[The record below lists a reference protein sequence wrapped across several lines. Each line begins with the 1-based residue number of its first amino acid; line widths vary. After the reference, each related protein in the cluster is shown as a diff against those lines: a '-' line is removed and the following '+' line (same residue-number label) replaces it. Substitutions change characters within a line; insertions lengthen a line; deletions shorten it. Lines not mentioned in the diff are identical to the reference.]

1 MINKIE
7 PMGIGIRAIFFFCST
22 VALINCGKRAEIDQP
37 TFTKA
42 DSLTDLYLS
51 LQDSMLLSWN
61 LMINDD
67 NQKIEAMH
75 NLLHELMVTS
85 IEPNELHAYEE
96 QLDQLVELRYDQ
108 KSLADEDLIE
118 EYDFASN
125 LLVTELISQA
135 ESKTEFAYNTT
146 LQKLVE
152 EIRIADQ
159 RVNIYRESYDAITS
173 KYNAFLSANR
183 THLTEISMQDSLEL
197 KPLFQMTY
205 DN

>member
-1 MINKIE
+1 
-7 PMGIGIRAIFFFCST
+7 MGLRVSAFLFSCFS
-22 VALINCGKRAEIDQP
+22 LLLLNCGKKAEVYQT

-51 LQDSMLLSWN
+51 LQDSVLQSWN
-61 LMINDD
+61 IMINDD
-67 NQKIEAMH
+67 NQKIKAMH

-85 IEPNELHAYEE
+85 SNAELDVYE
-96 QLDQLVELRYDQ
+96 DQLEHLVALRYNQ
-108 KSLADEDLIE
+108 KSLGDEDLIE

-125 LLVTELISQA
+125 LLVTELISLA
-135 ESKTEFAYNTT
+135 EAKTEFAYNTT

-159 RVNIYRESYDAITS
+159 RVNLYREGYDAITT
-173 KYNAFLSANR
+173 KYNSFLENNR
-183 THLTEISMQDSLEL
+183 NYLIEISQKDSLTL

-205 DN
+205 GD

>member
-1 MINKIE
+1 MR
-7 PMGIGIRAIFFFCST
+7 IGIRAILVLCST
-22 VALINCGKRAEIDQP
+22 VTLMNCGKRAEIDQP

-51 LQDSMLLSWN
+51 LQDSVLLSWN

-75 NLLHELMVTS
+75 NLLHELMVMS
-85 IEPNELHAYEE
+85 IGDNELHAYED
-96 QLDQLVELRYDQ
+96 QLDHLVELRYDQ

-173 KYNAFLSANR
+173 KYNAFLNANR
-183 THLTEISMQDSLEL
+183 THLTEISVQDSLEL

>member
-1 MINKIE
+1 MR
-7 PMGIGIRAIFFFCST
+7 IGIRAILFFCST
-22 VALINCGKRAEIDQP
+22 ATVMNCGKRAEMEQP

-85 IEPNELHAYEE
+85 IGDNELHAYEE

-135 ESKTEFAYNTT
+135 ESKTEFAYNRT

-173 KYNAFLSANR
+173 KYNAFLNANR
-183 THLTEISMQDSLEL
+183 THLTEISIPDSLEL